1 MENIQKIENNDF
13 LLNFVIDN
21 YYAFFYTKNTENDRY
36 YISNF
41 GKLKEI
47 IKNVKYQTSGHTSF
61 TNFTD
66 GTSYIFEN
74 GKINVTNIC
83 FHIKFVIE
91 KICEGEK
98 MQCIHLHD
106 SFLTFESLFTN
117 EH

>member
-1 MENIQKIENNDF
+1 MSVFIDENP
-13 LLNFVIDN
+13 V
-21 YYAFFYTKNTENDRY
+21 YTNHCIT
-36 YISNF
+36 
-41 GKLKEI
+41 
-47 IKNVKYQTSGHTSF
+47 
-61 TNFTD
+61 
-66 GTSYIFEN
+66 FESWLRH
-74 GKINVTNIC
+74 KINVTNIC